1 MNVLECYGV
10 AVVAEDKATDTD
22 EVLVYLS
29 SLYPEADGEVVATAE
44 KKDVTIKSPTGDT
57 RSSSALSSNAV
68 MMKWLPFNTNRV
80 TAPDVRKGSKVV
92 VYKFKGQSTYRWMYF
107 GMDGTLRLETV
118 IYAFSATPHVKEDAP
133 LTPDNYY
140 IFLISSHTKKIQ
152 LLTGM
157 GNGEPCSYSIT
168 LDTGNGGFSLIDSE
182 ENSFVLNS
190 MKHFWS
196 FSNQEKSIF
205 AIDRKK
211 IVASCE
217 DEFLLQAKNH
227 VGIKTNV
234 LNIDCQTLNINASSS
249 TTLTSPTIT
258 INGDITHT
266 GDTAQTGTFT
276 NTGGVNSAGAMSAS
290 GDISSEGDVKAGGIS
305 LNSHHHTE
313 QGDGAATSGPQ

>member
-10 AVVAEDKATDTD
+10 ATVAEDKATDTD

-29 SLYPEADGEVVATAE
+29 SLYPEADGEVVAQAE
-44 KKDVTIKSPTGDT
+44 KKDVTIQSPTGDT
-57 RSSSALSSNAV
+57 ASSSGLSSNAV
-68 MMKWLPFNTNRV
+68 MMKWLPFNTNRI

-118 IYAFSATPHVKEDAP
+118 IYAFSATPNVKEDAP

-157 GNGEPCSYSIT
+157 GNGEPTNYAIT
-168 LDTGNGGFSLIDSE
+168 LDTGVGGFSLVDGEQNMFI
-182 ENSFVLNS
+182 LNS

-196 FSNQEKSIF
+196 FSNQEKSNF

-211 IVASCE
+211 IIASCE
-217 DEFLLQAKNH
+217 DEMLLRGKEHIGLQAKRID
-227 VGIKTNV
+227 VSCETFDMSATKTATV
-234 LNIDCQTLNINASSS
+234 
-249 TTLTSPTIT
+249 TSPSI
-258 INGDITHT
+258 ILNGDIKHT
-266 GDTAQTGTFT
+266 GDMTQTGKLS
-276 NTGGVNSAGAMSAS
+276 NTGGISSAGNMSSDGDVTAS
-290 GDISSEGDVKAGGIS
+290 GISVLK
-305 LNSHHHTE
+305 HVHTE
-313 QGDGAATSGPQ
+313 QGDGQDTSIPH

>member
-1 MNVLECYGV
+1 MNVLDCYGV
-10 AVVAEDKATDTD
+10 AIVAEDKATDTD

-57 RSSSALSSNAV
+57 HSSSALSSNAV

-157 GNGEPCSYSIT
+157 GNGEPTNYAIT
-168 LDTGNGGFSLIDSE
+168 LDTGQGGFSLVDGEQNMFI
-182 ENSFVLNS
+182 LNS

-196 FSNQEKSIF
+196 FSNQEKSNF
-205 AIDRKK
+205 AIDKKK
-211 IVASCE
+211 IIASCE
-217 DEFLLQAKNH
+217 DEMLLRGKEHIGLQAKR
-227 VGIKTNV
+227 
-234 LNIDCQTLNINASSS
+234 IDVACETFDMSATS
-249 TTLTSPTIT
+249 TATVTSPNI
-258 INGDITHT
+258 ILNGNIQHT
-266 GDTAQTGTFT
+266 GDMTQTGTLS
-276 NTGGVNSAGAMSAS
+276 NTGGISSAGDM
-290 GDISSEGDVKAGGIS
+290 SSEGDVTASGIS
-305 LNSHHHTE
+305 VLKHVHRE
-313 QGDGAATSGPQ
+313 QGDGQDTSIAH

>member
-10 AVVAEDKATDTD
+10 AAVAEDKATDTD
-22 EVLVYLS
+22 EVLVYLP

-57 RSSSALSSNAV
+57 HSSSALSSNAV

-157 GNGEPCSYSIT
+157 GNGEATNYAIT
-168 LDTGNGGFSLIDSE
+168 LDTGQGGFSLVDGEQNMFI
-182 ENSFVLNS
+182 LNS
-190 MKHFWS
+190 LKHFWS
-196 FSNQEKSIF
+196 FSNQEKSNF
-205 AIDRKK
+205 AIDKKK
-211 IVASCE
+211 IIASCE
-217 DEFLLQAKNH
+217 DEMLLRGKEHIGLQAKR
-227 VGIKTNV
+227 
-234 LNIDCQTLNINASSS
+234 IDVACETFDMSATS
-249 TTLTSPTIT
+249 TATVTSPNI
-258 INGDITHT
+258 ILNGNIQHT
-266 GDTAQTGTFT
+266 GDMTQTGTLS
-276 NTGGVNSAGAMSAS
+276 NTGGISSAGDM
-290 GDISSEGDVKAGGIS
+290 SSEGDVTASGIS
-305 LNSHHHTE
+305 VLKHVHRE
-313 QGDGAATSGPQ
+313 QGDGQDTSIAH

>member
-92 VYKFKGQSTYRWMYF
+92 VYKFKGQNLYRWMYF

-157 GNGEPCSYSIT
+157 GNGEPTNYAIT
-168 LDTGNGGFSLIDSE
+168 LDTGQGGFSLVDGEQNMFI
-182 ENSFVLNS
+182 LNS

-196 FSNQEKSIF
+196 FSNQEKSNF
-205 AIDRKK
+205 AIDKKK
-211 IVASCE
+211 IIASCE
-217 DEFLLQAKNH
+217 DEMLLCGKEHIGLQAKR
-227 VGIKTNV
+227 
-234 LNIDCQTLNINASSS
+234 IDVSCETFDMSATS
-249 TTLTSPTIT
+249 TATVTSPNI
-258 INGDITHT
+258 ILNGDIKHT
-266 GDTAQTGTFT
+266 GDMTQTGTLS
-276 NTGGVNSAGAMSAS
+276 NTGGISSAGDMSSSGDVTAS
-290 GDISSEGDVKAGGIS
+290 GISMLKHV
-305 LNSHHHTE
+305 HRE
-313 QGDGAATSGPQ
+313 QGDGQDTGIAH

>member
-22 EVLVYLS
+22 EVLVYLP

-57 RSSSALSSNAV
+57 HSSSALSSNAV

-92 VYKFKGQSTYRWMYF
+92 VYKFKGQSIFRWMYF

-118 IYAFSATPHVKEDAP
+118 IYAFSATPNVKEDAP

-157 GNGEPCSYSIT
+157 GNGEPTNYAIT
-168 LDTGNGGFSLIDSE
+168 LDTGQGGFSLVDGEQNMFI
-182 ENSFVLNS
+182 LNS

-196 FSNQEKSIF
+196 FSTQEKSVLS
-205 AIDRKK
+205 IDRKN
-211 IVASCE
+211 IIANCE
-217 DEFLLQAKNH
+217 GEFLLRAKDH
-227 VGIKTNV
+227 VGIKTKT
-234 LNIDCQTLNINASSS
+234 LDIDCESLNINASSS
-249 TTLTSPTIT
+249 TTLVSPTIN
-258 INGDITHT
+258 IKGNISHT
-266 GDTAQTGTFT
+266 GNTTQTG
-276 NTGGVNSAGAMSAS
+276 SL
-290 GDISSEGDVKAGGIS
+290 SSTGGIS
-305 LNSHHHTE
+305 SDGDVTASGISLLKHVHTE
-313 QGDGAATSGPQ
+313 QGDGKDTSVAH

>member
-10 AVVAEDKATDTD
+10 ATVAEDKATDTD
-22 EVLVYLS
+22 EVLVYLP

-44 KKDVTIKSPTGDT
+44 KKDVTIQSPTGDT
-57 RSSSALSSNAV
+57 TSSSGLSSNAV

-92 VYKFKGQSTYRWMYF
+92 VYKFKGQSTYRWTYF
-107 GMDGTLRLETV
+107 GYDGTLRLETV
-118 IYAFSATPHVKEDAP
+118 IYAFSATPNVKEDAP

-157 GNGEPCSYSIT
+157 GNGEACSYSIT

-196 FSNQEKSIF
+196 FSNQEKSIL
-205 AIDRKK
+205 AIDKK
-211 IVASCE
+211 RIIAKCE
-217 DEFLLQAKNH
+217 DELLLSAANH
-227 VGIKTNV
+227 IGIKTKI
-234 LNIDCQTLNINASSS
+234 LDIDCEVMNMSASVS
-249 TTLTSPTIT
+249 TTVKSPQ
-258 INGDITHT
+258 INLIGEITHT
-266 GDTAQTGTFT
+266 GNMKQTGTLS
-276 NTGGVNSAGAMSAS
+276 NTAG
-290 GDISSEGDVKAGGIS
+290 ISSEGDVSAGDVS
-305 LNSHHHTE
+305 LSSHVHTAYSENS
-313 QGDGAATSGPQ
+313 DTSPPNK

>member
-10 AVVAEDKATDTD
+10 ATVAEDKATDTD
-22 EVLVYLS
+22 EVLVYLP

-57 RSSSALSSNAV
+57 HSSSALSSNAV
-68 MMKWLPFNTNRV
+68 MMKWLPFNTNRI

-157 GNGEPCSYSIT
+157 GNGELTNYAIT
-168 LDTGNGGFSLIDSE
+168 LDMGQGGFSLVDGE
-182 ENSFVLNS
+182 ENMFILNS

-196 FSNQEKSIF
+196 FSNQEKSNF
-205 AIDRKK
+205 AIDKKK
-211 IVASCE
+211 IIASCE
-217 DEFLLQAKNH
+217 DEMLLRGKEHIGLQAKR
-227 VGIKTNV
+227 
-234 LNIDCQTLNINASSS
+234 IDVACETFDMSATS
-249 TTLTSPTIT
+249 TATVTAPSIIL
-258 INGDITHT
+258 NGDIQHAGNMT
-266 GDTAQTGTFT
+266 QTGTLS
-276 NTGGVNSAGAMSAS
+276 NTGGISSAGDVSSDGDVTAS
-290 GDISSEGDVKAGGIS
+290 GISVLK
-305 LNSHHHTE
+305 HVHRE
-313 QGDGAATSGPQ
+313 QGDGQDTSIAH

>member
-22 EVLVYLS
+22 EVLVYLP

-57 RSSSALSSNAV
+57 HSSSALSSNAV

-92 VYKFKGQSTYRWMYF
+92 VYKFKGQNLFRWMYF

-152 LLTGM
+152 LLTGQ
-157 GNGEPCSYSIT
+157 GNGEPTNYAIT
-168 LDTGNGGFSLIDSE
+168 LDTGQGGFSLVDGEQNMFI
-182 ENSFVLNS
+182 LNS

-196 FSNQEKSIF
+196 FSNQEKSNF
-205 AIDRKK
+205 AIDKKK
-211 IVASCE
+211 IIASCE
-217 DEFLLQAKNH
+217 DEMLLRGKEHIGLQAKR
-227 VGIKTNV
+227 
-234 LNIDCQTLNINASSS
+234 IDVSCETFDMSATS
-249 TTLTSPTIT
+249 TATVTSPNI
-258 INGDITHT
+258 IFNGDIKHT
-266 GDTAQTGTFT
+266 GDMTQSGTLT
-276 NTGGVNSAGAMSAS
+276 NTGGISSAGDMSSSGDVTAS
-290 GDISSEGDVKAGGIS
+290 GISMLKHV
-305 LNSHHHTE
+305 HRE
-313 QGDGAATSGPQ
+313 QGDGQDTSIAH

>member
-57 RSSSALSSNAV
+57 HSSSALSSNAV

-92 VYKFKGQSTYRWMYF
+92 VYKFKGQSTYRWTYF
-107 GMDGTLRLETV
+107 GYDGTLRLETV
-118 IYAFSATPHVKEDAP
+118 IYAFSATPNVKEDAP

-152 LLTGM
+152 LLTGQ
-157 GNGEPCSYSIT
+157 GNGEATNYAIT
-168 LDTGNGGFSLIDSE
+168 LDTGQGGFSLVDGEQNMFI
-182 ENSFVLNS
+182 LNS

-196 FSNQEKSIF
+196 FSNQEKSNF
-205 AIDRKK
+205 AIDKKK
-211 IVASCE
+211 IIASCE
-217 DEFLLQAKNH
+217 DEMLLRGKEHIGLQAKR
-227 VGIKTNV
+227 
-234 LNIDCQTLNINASSS
+234 IDVSCETFDMSATS
-249 TTLTSPTIT
+249 TATVTSPNI
-258 INGDITHT
+258 ILNGNIQHT
-266 GDTAQTGTFT
+266 GDMTQTGTLS
-276 NTGGVNSAGAMSAS
+276 NTGGISSAGDMSSSGDVTAS
-290 GDISSEGDVKAGGIS
+290 GISVLK
-305 LNSHHHTE
+305 HVHRE
-313 QGDGAATSGPQ
+313 QGDGQDTSVAH

>member
-1 MNVLECYGV
+1 MNVLDCYGV
-10 AVVAEDKATDTD
+10 AIVAEDKATDTD

-57 RSSSALSSNAV
+57 HSSSALSSNAV

-157 GNGEPCSYSIT
+157 GNGEPTNYAIT
-168 LDTGNGGFSLIDSE
+168 LDTGQGGFSLVDGEQNMFI
-182 ENSFVLNS
+182 LNS

-196 FSNQEKSIF
+196 FSNQEKSNF
-205 AIDRKK
+205 AIDKKK
-211 IVASCE
+211 IIASCE
-217 DEFLLQAKNH
+217 DEMLLRGKEHIGLQAKR
-227 VGIKTNV
+227 
-234 LNIDCQTLNINASSS
+234 IDVACETFDMSATS
-249 TTLTSPTIT
+249 TATVTSPNI
-258 INGDITHT
+258 ILNGNIQHT
-266 GDTAQTGTFT
+266 GDMTQTGTLS
-276 NTGGVNSAGAMSAS
+276 NTGGISSV
-290 GDISSEGDVKAGGIS
+290 GDMSSEGDVTASGIS
-305 LNSHHHTE
+305 VLKHVHRE
-313 QGDGAATSGPQ
+313 QGDGQDTSIAH